1 MHYRVLLFFTFLS
14 AAAFSQSADTLALP
28 PETEGY
34 FRFMYE
40 NDFFSATDRY
50 YTQGIQVVFI
60 HKLVKYSPLSKT
72 LIPLGKNS
80 RNYYG
85 IQAEQDCF
93 TPRSIRHEEIF
104 YGERPFCA
112 TAFVSHSLRS
122 LDPVKKQSLNT
133 QLDIGGLGPCARCE
147 DEQKAIHKA
156 LVNIYPL
163 GWEHQIRNDV
173 ILNYRAS
180 FEKGIV
186 NTRSFELMG
195 ITAARLG
202 TLYTDLGLGIHARFG
217 KMNPYFNNLGL
228 SKSPWKKKS
237 NHKFSAYA
245 FLKANGRLVGYNA
258 SLQGGLFNRTSVYT
272 VSPGNVSRVVIDGM
286 GGVVMA
292 YKRVSLEYSKAYI
305 TPEFKGGFDH
315 GWGRC
320 VITVCF

>member
-1 MHYRVLLFFTFLS
+1 MRYKILLIFTFLS
-14 AAAFSQSADTLALP
+14 VAAFPQTADTTVLQQ
-28 PETEGY
+28 ETESY

-50 YTQGIQVVFI
+50 YTQGIQVSFV
-60 HKLVKYSPLSKT
+60 HKLVKYSPFSKT
-72 LIPLGKNS
+72 LISLGKNA

-133 QLDIGGLGPCARCE
+133 QLDLGAIGPCARCE

-156 LVNIYPL
+156 LVNIYPQ
-163 GWEHQIRNDV
+163 GWEHQIHNTI
-173 ILNYRAS
+173 ILNYRTS

-186 NTRSFELMG
+186 NTRHFELMG

-202 TLYTDLGLGIHARFG
+202 TLYTDLGLGVHLRLG

-228 SKSPWKKKS
+228 SKSPWKKYG
-237 NHKFSAYA
+237 NQRFLVYA
-245 FLKANGRLVGYNA
+245 FLKANARLIGYNA
-258 SLQGGLFNRTSVYT
+258 TLQGSLFDHSSPYT
-272 VSPGNVSRVVIDGM
+272 LASGTVSRVVIDGM
-286 GGVVMA
+286 GGVVIA
-292 YKRVSLEYSKAYI
+292 YKRLSLEYSKAYI
-305 TPEFKGGFDH
+305 TPEFKGGLDH